1 MSCLQSTE
9 VQRKRNRQ
17 KNLEKNKYFYLKKG
31 FEIKLWRPCSLSV
44 SKVSKCKNKLTRRNN
59 WINTSILYKDFCW
72 YEGTVLL
79 CCQLIEIKNET
90 VLQKYFYIT
99 CAKIFTGQGKKKM
112 LISFCRACYKERTL
126 LVSMCEL
133 LQKPCRTN
141 QYVLIES
148 GVLIISMNLMRN
160 TEKHPSFVEKKKK
173 YEKLLELPCFT
184 TEASS
189 HAAE

>member
-72 YEGTVLL
+72 SEGIVLL

-99 CAKIFTGQGKKKM
+99 CAKIFTGQGKKRCWYHSVGHATKKERF
-112 LISFCRACYKERTL
+112 LSACVSFCKS
-126 LVSMCEL
+126 LVG
-133 LQKPCRTN
+133 QTN
-141 QYVLIES
+141 MY
-148 GVLIISMNLMRN
+148 
-160 TEKHPSFVEKKKK
+160 
-173 YEKLLELPCFT
+173 
-184 TEASS
+184 
-189 HAAE
+189 